1 MKCKEIRWLLA
12 LYGSGEL
19 SPEEQE
25 MAETHLASCEKCRQ
39 ELSRLSE
46 VPALIQSLHGDT
58 WWADVS
64 STVREYINAYGEK
77 GVPSNIKPIK
87 TEKKGIT
94 MGLPKWRPVH
104 IGSIATAIMERPVW
118 QRALVTVSALLLIA
132 LASSLVIRPW
142 EGNNIS
148 QLALDLAQNNSQV
161 QAILGER
168 ETETEVVLMDGIANV
183 EFRTNEVF
191 VSAVINVE
199 DMRVMSIHREALT
212 FLPPGSPTFQPA
224 LTEDEKRQAIT
235 IAENDSYVQVFL
247 SHGFTLGEPSSSHHA
262 LGADTR
268 HIAWLPLVEGTVIDD
283 YRGIIVNL
291 DDWEDVTVLWGGEL
305 PSWWPFV

>member
-19 SPEEQE
+19 SSEEQKIVK
-25 MAETHLASCEKCRQ
+25 THLASCARCRQ
-39 ELSRLSE
+39 ELTRLSE

-64 STVREYINAYGEK
+64 SPVREYINAYGEK

-104 IGSIATAIMERPVW
+104 IGSIAAAIIERPVW

-183 EFRTNEVF
+183 EFSTNEVF
-191 VSAVINVE
+191 VSAVVNVE

-212 FLPPGSPTFQPA
+212 FLPPGPPTFQPA
-224 LTEDEKRQAIT
+224 LTEDEKEKAIA
-235 IAENDSYVQVFL
+235 IAEADPYVQIFL
-247 SHGFTLGEPSSSHHA
+247 SHGFTLGEPNSSHHA

-268 HIAWLPLVEGTVIDD
+268 RVSWLPLEEGVVSDE
-283 YRGIIVNL
+283 YRGVIVNL
-291 DDWEDVTVLWGGEL
+291 DDWEDVIVMWGGEM
-305 PSWWPFV
+305 PSWWPY

>member
-1 MKCKEIRWLLA
+1 MKCKEIKWLLA

-39 ELSRLSE
+39 ELARLSE

-104 IGSIATAIMERPVW
+104 IGSIAAAIIERPLW
-118 QRALVTVSALLLIA
+118 QRALVTVSTLLLIA

-161 QAILGER
+161 QTMLGEGVP
-168 ETETEVVLMDGIANV
+168 ETEVGLMNGIANV
-183 EFRTNEVF
+183 EFSTNEVF
-191 VSAVINVE
+191 VTAVVNIE
-199 DMRVMSIHREALT
+199 DMRVIAIHRQALI
-212 FLPPGSPTFQPA
+212 FKSPEPPTYRPK

-247 SHGFTLGEPSSSHHA
+247 SHGFTLGESSSSHHA

-268 HIAWLPLVEGTVIDD
+268 HIAWLPLVEGPVIDE
-283 YRGIIVNL
+283 YSGVIVNL
-291 DDWEDVTVLWGGEL
+291 DDWEDVIVMWGGEL
-305 PSWWPFV
+305 PSWWPY

>member
-1 MKCKEIRWLLA
+1 MKCKDIRWMFA
-12 LYGSGEL
+12 LYDSGEL

-39 ELSRLSE
+39 ELTRLSK
-46 VPALIQSLHGDT
+46 VPDLIQSLHGDT

-64 STVREYINAYGEK
+64 STVREQINTYGEK
-77 GVPSNIKPIK
+77 GVPSKVRPIK

-104 IGSIATAIMERPVW
+104 IGSIAAAIMERPVW
-118 QRALVTVSALLLIA
+118 LRAIVVSTLVLIA
-132 LASSLVIRPW
+132 LTSTLLIRPW

-161 QAILGER
+161 QTMLGER
-168 ETETEVVLMDGIANV
+168 VPETQVELIDGIANV
-183 EFRTNEVF
+183 GFSTNEVL
-191 VSAVINVE
+191 VTAVVNVE
-199 DMRVMSIHREALT
+199 DMRVMAIHIQALI
-212 FLPPGSPTFQPA
+212 FLPPGPPIFHPE
-224 LTEDEKRQAIT
+224 LTENEKEQAIT
-235 IAENDSYVQVFL
+235 IAENDSIAQVFL
-247 SHGFTLGEPSSSHHA
+247 SHGFTLGEPISSYHI

-291 DDWEDVTVLWGGEL
+291 DNVEDVTVIWGGEI
-305 PSWWPFV
+305 PSWWPFA

>member
-1 MKCKEIRWLLA
+1 MKCKDIRWLLA

-19 SPEEQE
+19 SSKEQE

-64 STVREYINAYGEK
+64 SPVREHMNAYSGK
-77 GVPSNIKPIK
+77 GVPTKIKPIK
-87 TEKKGIT
+87 AKKKGVMI
-94 MGLPKWRPVH
+94 GLPKWRPVH
-104 IGSIATAIMERPVW
+104 IGSIAAAIIERPLW

-161 QAILGER
+161 QTMLGEGVP
-168 ETETEVVLMDGIANV
+168 ETEVGLMNGIANV
-183 EFRTNEVF
+183 EFSTNEVF
-191 VSAVINVE
+191 VTAVVNVE
-199 DMRVMSIHREALT
+199 DMRVIAIHRQALI
-212 FLPPGSPTFQPA
+212 FNPPEPPTYRPE

-268 HIAWLPLVEGTVIDD
+268 HIAWLPLVEGPVIDE
-283 YRGIIVNL
+283 YRGVIVNL
-291 DDWEDVTVLWGGEL
+291 DDWEDVIVMWGGEL
-305 PSWWPFV
+305 TSWWPY